1 MGQGNPATSSASVSD
16 KVTPEAQN
24 ATATQPGTRYG
35 KGGSFP
41 GEGDN
46 STETIVTS
54 ASPGV

>member
-1 MGQGNPATSSASVSD
+1 MGQGQLASSSANVSD
-16 KVTPEAQN
+16 KVTPDSQN
-24 ATATQPGTRYG
+24 ATATNPGTRYG